1 MRILKSIFIVF
12 LLYSMLIPISA
23 MSNETIDTNLYSNE
37 DNFIVDQQES
47 ELALFYDSLPS
58 KTTRVLICDNGLC
71 EVEKIEISGI
81 TTYYQNGNQ
90 SWSNTVLNGCSP
102 LTIGQAGCAI
112 TSFAMIASK
121 YGSTDNPGQVN
132 TKLGSYASSFNHD
145 YAAAEYG
152 LTVRGLTTVKGG
164 IAENKS
170 IMRGTLLLGTP
181 LMVTLAKPGGGNH
194 FVVVKSYIRY
204 SDGSYRFGIKDPTY
218 NKYNYLD
225 QYMKDNYTIYNIRK
239 YYK

>member
-1 MRILKSIFIVF
+1 MRILKSLFVF
-12 LLYSMLIPISA
+12 LFFVNMFIPISA
-23 MSNETIDTNLYSNE
+23 ISNKTNDTYSYSNE
-37 DNFIVDQQES
+37 DNFIVNQEES
-47 ELALFYDSLPS
+47 ELALFYDRLPS
-58 KTTRVLICDNGLC
+58 KTIRVLICDNGLC
-71 EVEKIEISGI
+71 EVEKVEIGGI

-90 SWSNTVLNGCSP
+90 SWSNIILNGCSP

-132 TKLGSYASSFNHD
+132 TKLGSYACSFNHD
-145 YAAAEYG
+145 YAAAKYG
-152 LTVRGLTTVKGG
+152 LTVYGLATVKGG

-181 LMVTLAKPGGGNH
+181 LMVTLAKPGGGYH
-194 FVVVKSYIRY
+194 FGVVKSYIRY

-218 NKYNYLD
+218 NNYNYLD
-225 QYMKDNYTIYNIRK
+225 QYMKDNYTIYNLRK
-239 YYK
+239 YTK